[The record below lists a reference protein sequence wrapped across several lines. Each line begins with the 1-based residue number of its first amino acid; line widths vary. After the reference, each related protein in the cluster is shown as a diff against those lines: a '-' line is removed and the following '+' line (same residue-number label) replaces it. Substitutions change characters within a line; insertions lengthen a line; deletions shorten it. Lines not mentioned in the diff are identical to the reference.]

1 MENSMRIELCAKR
14 AENKFLCTL
23 IREQASFRRDLFV
36 IKSNKASI
44 NNNSNKWLQ
53 STKVVSYFKIKNI
66 KRLIERRHID
76 TDDAAI
82 VVYMMPKIVAES

>member
-36 IKSNKASI
+36 SKSNKASI
-44 NNNSNKWLQ
+44 NNNSNK
-53 STKVVSYFKIKNI
+53 
-66 KRLIERRHID
+66 
-76 TDDAAI
+76 
-82 VVYMMPKIVAES
+82 